1 MIDRYLTQTER
12 HWAGMDSYYL
22 NVEIIVENLAI
33 MSLKKIFPYMN
44 FQRSYNTA
52 KDEETT
58 LKENDYVTG
67 LYNITTTDTLLL
79 FTNLGNYLYLP
90 VYDIPEVKWK
100 ELGKH
105 ISNII
110 SLSPEEKVIN
120 SIPVYNFDEE
130 RYITSFTKNGMVKRT
145 LLNEF
150 KVQRYSKPIK
160 MMNLKGTDEVI
171 SVTDSTLSPSAKARK
186 PGFPSMKAPT
196 KRSFTQ

>member
-1 MIDRYLTQTER
+1 MKDT
-12 HWAGMDSYYL
+12 
-22 NVEIIVENLAI
+22 
-33 MSLKKIFPYMN
+33 LKKVP
-44 FQRSYNTA
+44 QRSYNTA
-52 KDEETT
+52 KEEETT

-171 SVTDSTLSPSAKARK
+171 SVTDSTLSNVLIATSNGYGLWYDIK
-186 PGFPSMKAPT
+186 
-196 KRSFTQ
+196 